1 MSLSTAF
8 VAIGTVFDA
17 AVWYY
22 SKNLKIFDEEVE
34 LKEVE
39 NTQEKMVIDD

>member
-1 MSLSTAF
+1 
-8 VAIGTVFDA
+8 
-17 AVWYY
+17 VWYY

-39 NTQEKMVIDD
+39 ATQKKIVIED